1 MFLCSLFLRS
11 FGASFSVSPLFVF
24 SQIRLCV
31 VPFLRFLGVACFSV
45 SAYRRVVVRCC
56 VLFFVPVL
64 PMCVGISLSLVLRS
78 FFSYVLRFF
87 VSSFVRFFL
96 SSVLRFSCFFVSP
109 CSTFSPL
116 YPFPIIFVLSFVLFS
131 NLARCPFVR
140 SCLRFLIFPSGRIS
154 HFLIFYVSLFSSFLF
169 FCVFVAAWL
178 LRFSHV
184 LRFLFVS
191 FPQCPL
197 FRSFR
202 SFSICQFLVFSVSK
216 FLSF

>member
-1 MFLCSLFLRS
+1 MFLVSSFLRCFVLRFSIVRFCRRYVYALPRS
-11 FGASFSVSPLFVF
+11 FVFCVLSVSPFLLILVLSFGVVSCSSFLYYPCASVYARVLFV
-24 SQIRLCV
+24 
-31 VPFLRFLGVACFSV
+31 VPSV
-45 SAYRRVVVRCC
+45 
-56 VLFFVPVL
+56 L
-64 PMCVGISLSLVLRS
+64 M
-78 FFSYVLRFF
+78 FF

-116 YPFPIIFVLSFVLFS
+116 SPFPIISVLSFVLFS

-154 HFLIFYVSLFSSFLF
+154 HFLIFYVSLCSSFLF
-169 FCVFVAAWL
+169 FCVFVVAWL

-184 LRFLFVS
+184 LLFLFVS

-197 FRSFR
+197 FRSCR
-202 SFSICQFLVFSVSK
+202 SFSICQFLVFSVST
-216 FLSF
+216 FLSC